1 MKRSFIGKLRVI
13 LLNHYVRGRFLMKTV
28 AVEEGLTP
36 VRDYLESQGCQVVNL
51 ANNEDR
57 SSGASV
63 MVVTGMD
70 KNLMGM
76 QSVQQNIPVISAEG
90 LSPEDVYSRVK
101 SHLHES

>member
-1 MKRSFIGKLRVI
+1 M
-13 LLNHYVRGRFLMKTV
+13 MKTV

-51 ANNEDR
+51 ANGEDR
-57 SSGASV
+57 QSGASV

-76 QSVQQNIPVISAEG
+76 QSIQQNIPVISAEG
-90 LSPEDVYSRVK
+90 LSPEDVYNRVK

>member
-1 MKRSFIGKLRVI
+1 M
-13 LLNHYVRGRFLMKTV
+13 MKTV

-36 VRDYLESQGCQVVNL
+36 VREYLESQGCQVVDMSNGQ
-51 ANNEDR
+51 NQP
-57 SSGASV
+57 SGASV

-90 LSPEDVYSRVK
+90 LSPEDVYNRVK
-101 SHLHES
+101 SHLHE